1 MKEISLE
8 REAELTEYLNHIT
21 YQIFGHTRPKSE
33 CKFTKLS
40 ENEQLTVKLTLV
52 TRKTYGEFDDDVHE
66 ELIYACNG
74 LSMW

>member
-1 MKEISLE
+1 MKRYLLE
-8 REAELTEYLNHIT
+8 KALILLSFAAAGLTPVYGVPAHALAGNDSALI
-21 YQIFGHTRPKSE
+21 
-33 CKFTKLS
+33 
-40 ENEQLTVKLTLV
+40 EQLTVKLTLV